1 MSVALAAG
9 VVAGCSLL
17 PSRDVSEIAPTL
29 SQSVDAQGA
38 TYTLD
43 PWPLDQN
50 VAFLCLH
57 EPGAEFTVA
66 HPLPAPDAECVPLHA
81 EAMGRLLTARF
92 SIDNVPAV
100 LADDFA
106 RSDAP
111 WFLVVAGSRGNAST
125 SMTMSLA
132 VSPIPSDAGPS

>member
-9 VVAGCSLL
+9 VVAGCGLL
-17 PSRDVSEIAPTL
+17 PSRDVSEMAPTL
-29 SQSVDAQGA
+29 SQSVDARGA

-43 PWPLDQN
+43 PWPLDGN
-50 VAFLCLH
+50 VAFLCLR
-57 EPGAEFTVA
+57 EPGPEFTVA
-66 HPLPAPDAECVPLHA
+66 HPLPAPEAQCMPLHV

-92 SIDNVPAV
+92 SMNNVPPE

-111 WFLVVAGSRGNAST
+111 WFFAVAGSRGATST